1 MYELYPL
8 LAGYTNKCKMMK
20 TKKATRQ
27 LTAGNWL
34 MANKKTGNRKN
45 EK

>member
-1 MYELYPL
+1 MI
-8 LAGYTNKCKMMK
+8 K
-20 TKKATRQ
+20 TKNAFFQ
-27 LTAGNWL
+27 SMIVNWL